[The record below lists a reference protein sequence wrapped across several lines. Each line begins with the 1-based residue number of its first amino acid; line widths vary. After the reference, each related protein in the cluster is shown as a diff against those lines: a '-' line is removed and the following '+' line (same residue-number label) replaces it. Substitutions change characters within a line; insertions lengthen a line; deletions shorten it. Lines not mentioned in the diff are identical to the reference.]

1 MILIM
6 SINIYMYIY
15 IISSYLNVLKH
26 IINIFDN
33 IIIKKQF
40 IMNVYIQFYSLNIFN
55 YKYNLY

>member
-1 MILIM
+1 
-6 SINIYMYIY
+6 MYIY